1 MIETIQF
8 THWIGTPQT
17 MQITVTADIHGLGE
31 HAFAEIAFIHVP
43 GQTVDLSWDLKQETL
58 DEIEAR
64 AIQIHKE
71 KS

>member
-8 THWIGTPQT
+8 VHYIGTPQT
-17 MQITVTADIHGLGE
+17 LAVVANVDINGQGE
-31 HAFAEIAFIHVP
+31 HAYAEVAYIHIP

-58 DEIEAR
+58 DAIEAR
-64 AIQIHKE
+64 AIQLHKE